1 MFSICKQSHP
11 ATAVEHALTCHFFNH
26 SEKSLVVAGANIIRV
41 FRLIPDVDPTKKE
54 KFSESRPPKMKLECL
69 ATYTLFGNV
78 MSMQAVSLAG
88 SVRDSLLLSFRD
100 AKLSV
105 VEYDPEAHDLRTLS
119 LHYFEEED
127 MRGGWTHHYHIPVVR
142 VDPEGRCA
150 VMLVYGR
157 KLVVLPFRREIAI
170 DDPDLALGD
179 VKPGNINANSRAPVL
194 ASYMI
199 VLKELDE
206 KMDNVIDVQFLHGYY
221 EPTLLILYE
230 PVRTFPGRIAVR
242 QDTCSMVAISLNIQ
256 QKVHPIIWSVSNL
269 PFDCQQAI
277 PVRKPLGGTL
287 IVSINALIYL
297 NQSVPPFGVSV
308 NSVADVST
316 NFPLKV
322 QDGVKLTLEG
332 AQASF
337 ISYDRLVIS
346 LKGGELYVLTLY
358 ADSMRSVRSFHFEKA
373 AASVLTTCTCICE
386 ENYLFLGSRLGNSL
400 LLRFTEKEQSTVLT
414 LEEKS
419 YAPKVVEN
427 PTKKKRLDTL
437 GDWMASDVA
446 DIRDLDELEVYGSET
461 QTSVQIASYVFE
473 VCDSLLNIGPCG
485 NISMGEPAFLSEEFS
500 NMQDPD
506 IELFTTSGYGKNGAL
521 CVLQRSLRP
530 QVVTTFELPG
540 CVDMWTVIG
549 NKEVNDDPE
558 KSEDQMHAF
567 MILSQEESTMILQT
581 GLEINEVDNSGFS
594 TQGPTVYAGNLGYNK
609 FIIQVSQMGVRLLQG
624 LEQIQHIPLDLGSP
638 IVHASAADP
647 HVVILSEDGQVILLT
662 LRETRGQGRLSVMK
676 PLLSLK
682 PPIMTLCAFRDV
694 SGLFSTSLPEEE
706 EDQGVKKE
714 VKTEE
719 AVKKEV
725 DDEDEMLYGETSD
738 NAIFE
743 PQIPIETPATVITG
757 DEGKESPW
765 WQKYVQEVKPTYWV
779 FISRDNGNLEL
790 YTLPDF
796 RISYLVRNFGQGLRV
811 LSDSLGA
818 APMPVLSAGFSESV
832 VGTETHVR
840 ELLMVALG
848 HHGHRPLLVA
858 RLDDELLIYE
868 AYRYPRGMLKMRF
881 RRLPH
886 NLLIRERKSRS
897 RKKASDEGTIESR
910 VCQLR
915 YFSNIAGYNGVFVCG
930 PYPHWL
936 FLTSRGELRT
946 HPMTIDGAVTCF
958 APFHNINCP
967 QGFLYFNKKAEL
979 RICVL
984 PTHLSYDAP
993 WPVRKVPLR
1002 CTPHF
1007 ATYHLESK
1015 TYCVVTSLAEPTNK
1029 YYKFNGE
1036 DKELT
1041 VEERNDRFPLPV
1053 QEKFSILLFSPV
1065 SWEVIPNTKMELE
1078 EWEHVTCLKNVSL
1091 AYEGTRSGLKGYIAV
1106 GTNYNYGEDITSR
1119 GRILIFD
1126 IIEVV
1131 PEPGQPLTKNRFKM
1145 VYSKEQKG
1153 PVTAITHVVGF
1164 LVSAVGQKIYIWQL
1178 KDNDLVGV
1186 AFIDTNIYIHQLL
1199 SIKSL
1204 ILVADV
1210 YKSISLLRFQE
1221 EYRTLSLVSR
1231 DFRPTE
1237 VYTCEFLLDNT
1248 QMGFLIADGEKNLV
1262 LYMYQPES
1270 RESFGGQRL
1279 LRKADFHLGQHVN
1292 TFFRIRCKI
1301 SDLTSDKKQLMG
1313 AERRHITMFA
1323 TLDGGLG
1330 FVLPVPE
1337 KTYRRLL
1344 MLQNVLVTHVCHT
1357 AGLNPKGL
1365 RTYKSSNKLLSNP
1378 ARGIIDGELVWMFL
1392 GLPTPEKHEVAKK
1405 IGTKVDDII
1414 EDLADIE
1421 RLTAHF

>member
-1 MFSICKQSHP
+1 MYSICKQTHP
-11 ATAVEHALTCHFFNH
+11 ATGVEHALTCNFFNRT
-26 SEKSLVVAGANIIRV
+26 EKSLIVAGANIIRV
-41 FRLIPDVDPTKKE
+41 FRLIPDVDPANKKDVYTE
-54 KFSESRPPKMKLECL
+54 KRPPKMKLECL
-69 ATYTLFGNV
+69 ATYSLFGNV
-78 MSMQAVSLAG
+78 MSIQAVSLSG
-88 SVRDSLLLSFRD
+88 SARDSLLISFRD

-105 VEYDPEAHDLRTLS
+105 VEYDPDAHDLRTLS
-119 LHYFEEED
+119 LHYFEEEE
-127 MRGGWTHHYHIPVVR
+127 MRGGWTQHYHIPMVR

-157 KLVVLPFRREIAI
+157 KLVVLPFRRETAL
-170 DDPDLALGD
+170 DDPELVD
-179 VKPGNINANSRAPVL
+179 VKPCSSTASTKAPVL

-230 PVRTFPGRIAVR
+230 PVKTFPGRIAVR
-242 QDTCSMVAISLNIQ
+242 QDTCAMVAISLNIQ
-256 QKVHPIIWSVSNL
+256 QKVHPIIWSMSNL
-269 PFDCQQAI
+269 PFDCTQAI

-287 IVSINALIYL
+287 VVAINALIYL

-308 NSVADVST
+308 NSINDVST

-322 QDGVKLTLEG
+322 QEGVKLSLEG

-373 AASVLTTCTCICE
+373 AASVLTTCTCVCE
-386 ENYLFLGSRLGNSL
+386 DNYLFLGSRLGNSL
-400 LLRFTEKEQSTVLT
+400 LLRFTEKEQSTVFT
-414 LEEKS
+414 LEEKT
-419 YAPKVVEN
+419 YAPK
-427 PTKKKRLDTL
+427 PDQPAKKKRLDTL

-446 DIRDLDELEVYGSET
+446 DIRDLDELEVYGSEA

-500 NMQDPD
+500 NVQDPD

-521 CVLQRSLRP
+521 CVLQRSVRP

-549 NKEVNDDPE
+549 SKELAEDPHKGE
-558 KSEDQMHAF
+558 QEHTHAF
-567 MILSQEESTMILQT
+567 MILSQQDSTMVLQT

-594 TQGPTVYAGNLGYNK
+594 TQGPTVYAGNLGYNRY
-609 FIIQVSQMGVRLLQG
+609 IIQVSQMGVRLLQG
-624 LEQIQHIPLDLGSP
+624 VEQVQHIPLDLGSP
-638 IVHASAADP
+638 IIHASSADP

-662 LRETRGQGRLSVMK
+662 LKESRGQGRLSVTR
-676 PLLSLK
+676 PSISLK
-682 PPIMTLCAFRDV
+682 PYIITLCAYRDV
-694 SGLFSTSLPEEE
+694 SGLFSTSLPEDEVE
-706 EDQGVKKE
+706 IKSKKDI
-714 VKTEE
+714 KTEDNF
-719 AVKKEV
+719 KKEV
-725 DDEDEMLYGETSD
+725 DDEDEMLYGETEVPL
-738 NAIFE
+738 FE
-743 PQIPIETPATVITG
+743 PPVIPEPSSTTVMSMIGETP
-757 DEGKESPW
+757 W
-765 WQKYVQEVKPTYWV
+765 WHKYLQEVKPTYWILV
-779 FISRDNGNLEL
+779 TRDNGNLEI

-796 RISYLVRNFGQGLRV
+796 RLSYLVRNFGQGLRV
-811 LSDSLGA
+811 LVDSLGA
-818 APMPVLSAGFSESV
+818 IPTPVQMVENTTPIAYDCQ
-832 VGTETHVR
+832 VR
-840 ELLMVALG
+840 EILMVALG
-848 HHGHRPLLVA
+848 HHGSRPLLVV
-858 RLDDELLIYE
+858 RLDDELLLYQ
-868 AYRYPRGMLKMRF
+868 AYRYPRGYLKLRF
-881 RRLPH
+881 RRLAH
-886 NLLIRERKSRS
+886 NILIRERRSRS
-897 RKKASDEGTIESR
+897 RKKPVDPEQQLEAN

-915 YFSNIAGYNGVFVCG
+915 YFSNIAGYNGVFICG

-946 HPMTIDGAVTCF
+946 HPMGIDGAVTCF

-1041 VEERNDRFPLPV
+1041 IEERDDRFPFPA
-1053 QEKFSILLFSPV
+1053 QERFSILLFSPV

-1153 PVTAITHVVGF
+1153 PVTAITHVLGF

-1231 DFRPTE
+1231 DFRPSE

-1248 QMGFLIADGEKNLV
+1248 QMGFLVADGDKNLV

-1279 LRKADFHLGQHVN
+1279 LRKADFHLGQHIN
-1292 TFFRIRCKI
+1292 TFFRIRCKV
-1301 SDLTSDKKQLMG
+1301 TENCADKKYLQG
-1313 AERRHITMFA
+1313 AEKRHITMFA

-1330 FVLPVPE
+1330 YVLPVPE

-1344 MLQNVLVTHVCHT
+1344 MLQNVLINHIPHT
-1357 AGLNPKGL
+1357 AGLNPKAF
-1365 RTYKSSNKLLSNP
+1365 RTYKSATKLLSNP
-1378 ARGIIDGELVWMFL
+1378 ARGIIDGELVWLFL
-1392 GLPTPEKHEVAKK
+1392 GLPTSEKQEVAKK
-1405 IGTKVDDII
+1405 IGTKVDEIAD
-1414 EDLADIE
+1414 DLADIE